1 MKSLFIIQV
10 FLSIF
15 LVPQI
20 GYSQS
25 IHDLARTGS
34 VASMEQHLK
43 KTPIDLNALS
53 EQGITPFI
61 LACYRGNNAV
71 AKLLMEKGADVGYCT
86 SEGTAIFG
94 LIFKDNLEILNYILE
109 KGYSPND
116 TCQFSQFG
124 SPLNF
129 AMSLR
134 RYSVIS
140 MLLKYGAKTD
150 NLNSQ
155 GQNLKDLLLFYKDEQ
170 LTKLFEAYEK

>member
-1 MKSLFIIQV
+1 MKSFILIV
-10 FLSIF
+10 ISIF
-15 LVPQI
+15 I
-20 GYSQS
+20 TRHTTWSQT
-25 IHDLARTGS
+25 IHDLARTGT
-34 VASMEQHLK
+34 VQLMEQHLEK
-43 KTPIDLNALS
+43 VPSDLNTLS
-53 EQGITPFI
+53 EQGMTPFI

-71 AKLLMEKGADVGYCT
+71 AKLLMDKGADVMYCT

>member
-1 MKSLFIIQV
+1 MNYLFIIQV

-25 IHDLARTGS
+25 IHDIARTGS
-34 VASMEQHLK
+34 VTSMEQHLK
-43 KTPIDLNALS
+43 KTPSDLNTLS

-94 LIFKDNLEILNYILE
+94 LIFKDNLEILSDY
-109 KGYSPND
+109 KGLIIGSFPV
-116 TCQFSQFG
+116 FSIT
-124 SPLNF
+124 N
-129 AMSLR
+129 SL
-134 RYSVIS
+134 
-140 MLLKYGAKTD
+140 D
-150 NLNSQ
+150 
-155 GQNLKDLLLFYKDEQ
+155 QNLGFQIKILF
-170 LTKLFEAYEK
+170 

>member
-1 MKSLFIIQV
+1 MKSLFIFQF

-34 VASMEQHLK
+34 VLSMEQHLK
-43 KTPIDLNALS
+43 KTPNDLNALS

-71 AKLLMEKGADVGYCT
+71 AKLLMEKGADVGYCA
-86 SEGTAIFG
+86 SEGTAMFG

-109 KGYSPND
+109 KGYSSCAIN
-116 TCQFSQFG
+116 
-124 SPLNF
+124 
-129 AMSLR
+129 
-134 RYSVIS
+134 
-140 MLLKYGAKTD
+140 
-150 NLNSQ
+150 
-155 GQNLKDLLLFYKDEQ
+155 
-170 LTKLFEAYEK
+170 

>member
-1 MKSLFIIQV
+1 ML
-10 FLSIF
+10 
-15 LVPQI
+15 
-20 GYSQS
+20 
-25 IHDLARTGS
+25 
-34 VASMEQHLK
+34 
-43 KTPIDLNALS
+43 
-53 EQGITPFI
+53 GIVLQKELQF
-61 LACYRGNNAV
+61 
-71 AKLLMEKGADVGYCT
+71 
-86 SEGTAIFG
+86 FG

-140 MLLKYGAKTD
+140 MLLKYGAKID

-170 LTKLFEAYEK
+170 LTKLFESHEK